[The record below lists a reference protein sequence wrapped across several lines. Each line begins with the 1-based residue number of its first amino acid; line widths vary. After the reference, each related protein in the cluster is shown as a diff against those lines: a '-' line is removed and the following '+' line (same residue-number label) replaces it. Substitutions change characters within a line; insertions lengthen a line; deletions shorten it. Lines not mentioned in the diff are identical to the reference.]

1 MTVLVTGAAG
11 FLGSHVTALLLA
23 RGRRPRA
30 LIHPTRDAAWQAPP
44 GVDVYRADIADRAA
58 VDSALDGVDLV
69 FHCAART
76 GPWGPSAEYHRVNV
90 GGLETMVRAAM
101 AAGVRRFVHVSSI
114 TVHGNDVHGAADEN
128 SPLRSEPNPY
138 SQTKVAGELLLRR
151 MIEDEGAPVTI
162 VRPGW
167 IYGPG
172 DMASFGRFATMIAN
186 GQMIVIGAGRNH
198 VPLAYV
204 GDVAEGMLLAGQA
217 EQAAGRAYLLLN
229 DESVTQREFLAAIAA
244 ELGVAPPTRKLPYRA
259 AVLAAGVAETVWKL
273 AGKEQAPPVM
283 RYGLQLLGGENRFS
297 IARARHELGFSPAI
311 GYAEGVRR
319 GIAWY
324 RDARAGAGRADG
336 IGGGN
341 SASGGDTARSEVLT

>member
-1 MTVLVTGAAG
+1 MTILVTGAAG
-11 FLGSHVTALLLA
+11 FLGSHLTALLA
-23 RGRRPRA
+23 VRGGQTRA
-30 LIHPTRDAAWQAPP
+30 LVHPAWDAGWQAPP

-58 VDSALDGVDLV
+58 IAPALDGVDCV

-90 GGLETMVRAAM
+90 VGLETMVRAAM

-151 MIEDEGAPVTI
+151 MIRDEGAPVTI
-162 VRPGW
+162 IRPGW

-172 DMASFGRFATMIAN
+172 DTASFGRFATMIAN
-186 GQMIVIGAGRNH
+186 GRMIVIGAGRNH

-229 DESVTQREFLAAIAA
+229 DEPVTQREFLAAIAA
-244 ELGVAPPTRKLPYRA
+244 ELGVAPPSRNLPYRA
-259 AVLAAGVAETVWKL
+259 GVLAGGVAEMAWKL
-273 AGKEQAPPVM
+273 ARREQAPPVM

-297 IARARHELGFSPAI
+297 IARARHELGFSPVI

-324 RDARAGAGRADG
+324 REARGGAGRSDG
-336 IGGGN
+336 H
-341 SASGGDTARSEVLT
+341 TARNEVLT

>member
-1 MTVLVTGAAG
+1 MRVLVTGAAG
-11 FLGSHVTALLLA
+11 FLGSHLTMLLA
-23 RGRRPRA
+23 ARGWQTRA
-30 LIHPTRDAAWQAPP
+30 LVHPARDAGWQAPP
-44 GVDVYRADIADRAA
+44 GVDVYHADIADRRA
-58 VDSALDGVDLV
+58 VAPALDGVDCV

-76 GPWGPSAEYHRVNV
+76 GPWGPPAEYHRVNV
-90 GGLETMVRAAM
+90 AGLEAIVRAAM

-114 TVHGNDVHGAADEN
+114 TVHGNDVHGDADEN

-151 MIEDEGAPVTI
+151 MIRDEGAPVTI

-172 DMASFGRFATMIAN
+172 DTASFGRFATMIAN
-186 GQMIVIGAGRNH
+186 GQMIVIGAGINH

-204 GDVAEGMLLAGQA
+204 DDVAAGMLLAGQA

-229 DESVTQREFLAAIAA
+229 DEEVTQREFLAAIAA
-244 ELGVAPPTRKLPYRA
+244 ELGVAPPGRKLPYRA
-259 AVLAAGVAETVWKL
+259 GVLAGGVAEIAWKL
-273 AGKEQAPPVM
+273 ARREQAPPVM

-324 RDARAGAGRADG
+324 REARPGAGAA
-336 IGGGN
+336 
-341 SASGGDTARSEVLT
+341 SAPAAEAVPATVTPRETRS